1 MECKVIVIPSHD
13 RFSPAEVAQILRRS
27 PSSVEWWLDN
37 DKLQGATDYRG
48 RRVVLRTDLVIFV
61 RDYLGHEVTA
71 DSN

>member
-1 MECKVIVIPSHD
+1 MECKVIVITPHD
-13 RFSPAEVAQILRRS
+13 RFTPAEVAALLTRR
-27 PSSVEWWLDN
+27 PSTIEWWLDEG
-37 DKLQGATDYRG
+37 KLQGATDYRG